1 MTTTRTP
8 PGADLCD
15 AVAEAL
21 LLGRALDA
29 AARAHVDGCDACR
42 QARAL
47 LPALAQTL
55 ADDPAPV
62 PAELAARVQRATA
75 PLLARN
81 ARRAVWWSLARA
93 VGVSLLPLPL
103 LLAIDAYLLRTAY
116 AWLSTVLP
124 GALSLY
130 LVVEYTAL
138 VALMLTLT
146 YGAIPLLT
154 ERQLRLQREESSWL
168 TST

>member
-1 MTTTRTP
+1 MTTTGTP
-8 PGADLCD
+8 RADLCD
-15 AVAEAL
+15 TVAEAL

-29 AARAHVDGCDACR
+29 AARAHVDACDACG
-42 QARAL
+42 QACDLLPTVARA
-47 LPALAQTL
+47 L

-62 PAELAARVQRATA
+62 PPALAARVRHATA

-81 ARRAVWWSLARA
+81 ARREVWWSLARA

-103 LLAIDAYLLRTAY
+103 LVAIDAYLLRTAY
-116 AWLSTVLP
+116 VWLSTVLP

-130 LVVEYTAL
+130 LVLEYTAL